1 MFSSPTVSG
10 PADPPSAISH
20 LPSSPRK
27 WPRRLWSVVLWSCG
41 LVVLLAVFC
50 FVFRSPILR
59 SAANAW
65 IVNDPLQ
72 HADAIVLLGG
82 GLETRPFAAARLYRD
97 GYAPRI
103 LVARPKASPT
113 DEMGLTTRDAD
124 TARAILLKEGVP
136 DAALIGIGHDV
147 QSTYQESLA
156 VGDWLKSNHATRLII
171 PTDVFHTRRV
181 RWVFRKQLNHTGV
194 NVMVQAVPVRE
205 YTEADWWRHEQGIIA
220 FQNEVIKSAYYH
232 LRY

>member
-1 MFSSPTVSG
+1 MVSSPVV
-10 PADPPSAISH
+10 PVP
-20 LPSSPRK
+20 LVRK
-27 WPRRLWSVVLWSCG
+27 WPRRLRSVVLWSCG

>member
-1 MFSSPTVSG
+1 MLKTEDSAVISACQPFSFSAFRMISSPVASG

-82 GLETRPFAAARLYRD
+82 GLETRPFAAARLYS
-97 GYAPRI
+97 GGHPPR
-103 LVARPKASPT
+103 P
-113 DEMGLTTRDAD
+113 
-124 TARAILLKEGVP
+124 LL
-136 DAALIGIGHDV
+136 A
-147 QSTYQESLA
+147 
-156 VGDWLKSNHATRLII
+156 
-171 PTDVFHTRRV
+171 
-181 RWVFRKQLNHTGV
+181 
-194 NVMVQAVPVRE
+194 
-205 YTEADWWRHEQGIIA
+205 
-220 FQNEVIKSAYYH
+220 
-232 LRY
+232 

>member
-1 MFSSPTVSG
+1 MISSPIASG
-10 PADPPSAISH
+10 PADPPSALCP
-20 LPSSPRK
+20 LPSALRK
-27 WPRRLWSVVLWSCG
+27 RPRRLWSVVLWSCG
-41 LVVLLAVFC
+41 LVVLLAALC

-59 SAANAW
+59 SAASLW
-65 IVNDPLQ
+65 IINDPLQ

-103 LVARPKASPT
+103 LITCPKASPT
-113 DEMGLTTRDAD
+113 DEMGLTTREAD
-124 TARAILLKEGVP
+124 TARTILLKEGVP
-136 DAALIGIGHDV
+136 DSALIGIGHDV

-171 PTDVFHTRRV
+171 PTDVFHARRV
-181 RWVFRKQLNHTGV
+181 RWVFRKQLNHTGI

-205 YTEADWWRHEQGIIA
+205 YTEADWWRHEQGLIA
-220 FQNEVIKSAYYH
+220 FQDEVIKSAYYH